1 MNPLSAFAA
10 VSLLAAA
17 SAPAASTCSPT
28 PTDFSSLLAASQ
40 EDGKAG
46 DWVEYARLIDG
57 KPDYTATFRIVVL
70 EAEKGGAPWIEF
82 WLDKT
87 GRTALRAR
95 GGGPVAIDAYL
106 KTGAAIFSMDL
117 KGAPETRRCSGAGP
131 GPGPDLRQV
140 SLKTLAG
147 TLQCKHIAIRSEEGL
162 FQVWQSE
169 QVPAM
174 RLARVQSPKGD
185 GFEVVAMGGNGKS
198 VFPARFEAAPLPLQN
213 MKSFEGLLPRMP
225 EPKAASAATADP
237 VPPTPAS
244 PAPAARPAT
253 PQP

>member
-70 EAEKGGAPWIEF
+70 EAEKEGAPWIEF

-87 GRTALRAR
+87 GQTALRAR
-95 GGGPVAIDAYL
+95 GGGP
-106 KTGAAIFSMDL
+106 AAIEAYL
-117 KGAPETRRCSGAGP
+117 KGAPETRRCSGAAGA
-131 GPGPDLRQV
+131 GPDLRQV

-147 TLQCKHIAIRSEEGL
+147 TLRCKHIAIRSGEGL

-213 MKSFEGLLPRMP
+213 MKPLEGLLPRMP
-225 EPKAASAATADP
+225 EPKAAAAASADSA
-237 VPPTPAS
+237 PPTS
-244 PAPAARPAT
+244 PAPQAPAAGPAT
-253 PQP
+253 PNQP